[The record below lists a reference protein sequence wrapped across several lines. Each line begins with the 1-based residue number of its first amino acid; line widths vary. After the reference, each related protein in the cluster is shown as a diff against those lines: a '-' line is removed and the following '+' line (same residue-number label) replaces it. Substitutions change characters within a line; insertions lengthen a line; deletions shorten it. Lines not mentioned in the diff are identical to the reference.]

1 MLRPRILSQAQL
13 WKGFVEMPCMQVS
26 SKQSHRLQPKS
37 RSMIMHVKYFSKP
50 ALLEGLEVDQFMWSI
65 IQVPMFPNSKIV
77 LYAHCVSCTDELFAI
92 QSNWCEKCKFYDS
105 GDGEELL
112 RELTNT
118 LKHKYHQDAYI
129 VPISALVLQRGWGGA
144 GGQSGQCQ
152 ANLPQDGGR
161 NQPGHCSIFILLKV
175 IKIIFSRMWNQ
186 SWRARSRWQ
195 AWAPGSSPTQSLLRS
210 MLLQIWT
217 VSAF

>member
-1 MLRPRILSQAQL
+1 MLNISANLPCLRVLRLISSCGASSRFQCFPILKLFCTHIA
-13 WKGFVEMPCMQVS
+13 WA
-26 SKQSHRLQPKS
+26 
-37 RSMIMHVKYFSKP
+37 
-50 ALLEGLEVDQFMWSI
+50 ALMSYSPFR
-65 IQVPMFPNSKIV
+65 
-77 LYAHCVSCTDELFAI
+77 AI
-92 QSNWCEKCKFYDS
+92 DVTKCKIYNS

-118 LKHKYHQDAYI
+118 LKHKYHQDAFI

-161 NQPGHCSIFILLKV
+161 NQPGHCSIFILLRV
-175 IKIIFSRMWNQ
+175 LKIIFSRMWNQ

>member
-1 MLRPRILSQAQL
+1 MLDISANLPCLRVLRLISSCGASSRCKCFPILQL
-13 WKGFVEMPCMQVS
+13 FWTHIAWAAMMTWWVFVI
-26 SKQSHRLQPKS
+26 H
-37 RSMIMHVKYFSKP
+37 
-50 ALLEGLEVDQFMWSI
+50 SI
-65 IQVPMFPNSKIV
+65 DV
-77 LYAHCVSCTDELFAI
+77 T
-92 QSNWCEKCKFYDS
+92 KCKIYNS

-118 LKHKYHQDAYI
+118 LKHKYHQDAFI